1 MRRGI
6 GRWEEEDSLHT
17 VYLQLYLEL
26 IAYPCLLYVTEA
38 YHPEI
43 LVSTSVSTSRG
54 WSRAVSFSKIVNILV
69 SVSVLVSTIS
79 SFSVSNWDW
88 LLRVSKAETNFKKSW
103 SRELRLSFKDVSLKH
118 DTILTWLLN
127 FSSLCLLLV
136 WLSVSIFAFELLL
149 SLGLQAWD
157 CVSLV
162 SVSFSSIET

>member
-26 IAYPCLLYVTEA
+26 IAYPCLLYVTDA
-38 YHPEI
+38 YLPEI
-43 LVSTSVSTSRG
+43 LVSTSVWTSRG
-54 WSRAVSFSKIVNILV
+54 RSRAVSFSKIVNILV

-79 SFSVSNWDW
+79 SFW
-88 LLRVSKAETNFKKSW
+88 LLRVSKAETKFKKSR

-118 DTILTWLLN
+118 NIILTWLLN

>member
-6 GRWEEEDSLHT
+6 GRLEEEDSLHT

-54 WSRAVSFSKIVNILV
+54 RSRAVSFSKIVNILV

-79 SFSVSNWDW
+79 SFSVS
-88 LLRVSKAETNFKKSW
+88 K
-103 SRELRLSFKDVSLKH
+103 LRLTSESLE
-118 DTILTWLLN
+118 
-127 FSSLCLLLV
+127 S
-136 WLSVSIFAFELLL
+136 
-149 SLGLQAWD
+149 
-157 CVSLV
+157 
-162 SVSFSSIET
+162 